1 MSAKKRVW
9 RLKRGETP
17 IHDDIRYLGPLS
29 SRAFE
34 ILGWLC
40 VVLSVAVVMLAI
52 ITSVSPKAG
61 TGQGLPRRI
70 LPYATQA
77 SALFLVIAG
86 ISRVM
91 RSSDEYRQQL
101 LTYLG
106 LAGIVALGTALIF
119 QRTVMAA
126 INRLFLDPK
135 QVMPLVEKT
144 FADFSGI
151 DFIAF
156 NVFIDIFLC
165 ILLFF
170 FVNVRPKHL
179 FTGKWTLFL
188 RVCAVLPVAYA
199 AVCMW
204 LKYQAVCNHAVLHF
218 GWFPLLTVKPVTT
231 YGLFLFLAIYVKRK
245 EIQFCR
251 DGRSIRECQASLRTR
266 RNSLRF
272 GIVLAIAFAVTAIV
286 DNLLQYCTA
295 QFLLKPHAPAEAEAL
310 AWSLQ
315 AARRIG
321 FGGDSLILLIAAP
334 FMLLYSFN
342 RIPKW
347 RIFSVLAPLLAIGLA
362 ILLWRGSRQTGT
374 SEYIVEGKIP
384 KLSLT
389 GIQQMLDYAK
399 KVSTV
404 LVELFKT

>member
-1 MSAKKRVW
+1 MSEKKHAW
-9 RLKRGETP
+9 RLKRREVASQ
-17 IHDDIRYLGPLS
+17 DDIRYLGPLS
-29 SRAFE
+29 YRAFE

-61 TGQGLPRRI
+61 TGQSLPRRI

-218 GWFPLLTVKPVTT
+218 GWFPLLTVKPVP
-231 YGLFLFLAIYVKRK
+231 GHLRQAQGDSVLPRWPEHQGVPGVPADAAEFAPLRHRARDCLRGHGHSGQPAAVLHCAI
-245 EIQFCR
+245 
-251 DGRSIRECQASLRTR
+251 
-266 RNSLRF
+266 
-272 GIVLAIAFAVTAIV
+272 
-286 DNLLQYCTA
+286 
-295 QFLLKPHAPAEAEAL
+295 PAEAPCACGCRGAGVEP
-310 AWSLQ
+310 SGSQ
-315 AARRIG
+315 AHRLRRRFPHTADCG
-321 FGGDSLILLIAAP
+321 AVYAA
-334 FMLLYSFN
+334 
-342 RIPKW
+342 
-347 RIFSVLAPLLAIGLA
+347 IFL
-362 ILLWRGSRQTGT
+362 
-374 SEYIVEGKIP
+374 
-384 KLSLT
+384 
-389 GIQQMLDYAK
+389 
-399 KVSTV
+399 
-404 LVELFKT
+404 

>member
-1 MSAKKRVW
+1 MSEKKRTW
-9 RLKRGETP
+9 RLKRSAAAK
-17 IHDDIRYLGPLS
+17 HDDIRYLGPFS
-29 SRAFE
+29 CRTFE

-40 VVLSVAVVMLAI
+40 VALSVAVVVLAI
-52 ITSVSPKAG
+52 ITSVSSKAG
-61 TGQGLPRRI
+61 AGQDIPRRI

-106 LAGIVALGTALIF
+106 VAGIVAAGTALIF
-119 QRTVMAA
+119 QRTVMTA

-170 FVNVRPKHL
+170 FVNVRPKHV
-179 FTGKWTLFL
+179 FTGRWTLVL
-188 RVCAVLPVAYA
+188 RACAALPVAC
-199 AVCMW
+199 AVACLC
-204 LKYQAVCNHAVLHF
+204 LKCRSVCNKTALPF
-218 GWFPLLTVKPVTT
+218 WCFPILTVKPVTF

-251 DGRSIRECQASLRTR
+251 DGRTYEACQASLGTR

-272 GIVLAIAFAVTAIV
+272 GIVLAIALAVTAIV
-286 DNLLQYCTA
+286 DNLLQYGAA
-295 QFLLKPHAPAEAEAL
+295 QLLLKSHAPEGADAL
-310 AWSLQ
+310 AWGLQ
-315 AARRIG
+315 AAKRIG
-321 FGGDSLILLIAAP
+321 FGGDSLILLVAAP

-342 RIPKW
+342 RVPKW
-347 RIFSVLAPLLAIGLA
+347 RIFSVLAPLLAIALA
-362 ILLWRGSRQTGT
+362 ILLWRGSLNVGAGD
-374 SEYIVEGKIP
+374 YIVEGKIP
-384 KLSLT
+384 KLSVAN
-389 GIQQMLDYAK
+389 IQQVLEYVK
-399 KVSTV
+399 KANALITA
-404 LVELFKT
+404 LFSA

>member
-1 MSAKKRVW
+1 MSGKKHTW
-9 RLKRGETP
+9 RLKRSTAGR
-17 IHDDIRYLGPLS
+17 HDDIRYLGPLS
-29 SRAFE
+29 YRAFE

-40 VVLSVAVVMLAI
+40 IVLFVAVVILAV

-61 TGQGLPRRI
+61 TGQSIPRRI
-70 LPYATQA
+70 LPYAIQM
-77 SALFLVIAG
+77 SALFLVIAA
-86 ISRVM
+86 ISRAM
-91 RSSDEYRQQL
+91 RSGEEYRQQL

-106 LAGIVALGTALIF
+106 VAGIVAAGAALIY

-135 QVMPLVEKT
+135 QALPMVEKT

-170 FVNVRPKHL
+170 FVNVRPKHV
-179 FTGKWTLFL
+179 FTGKWVLVL
-188 RVCAVLPVAYA
+188 RACAVLPVAYA
-199 AVCMW
+199 VVCMW
-204 LKYQAVCNHAVLHF
+204 LKYQAVCKDMAMPF
-218 GWFPLLTVKPVTT
+218 GYFPLLTVKPVTT

-245 EIQFCR
+245 EIQYCR
-251 DGRSIRECQASLRTR
+251 DGRTIRECQASLRTR

-272 GIVLAIAFAVTAIV
+272 GIVLAIALAATAIV
-286 DNLLQYCTA
+286 DNLLQYGAA
-295 QFLLKPHAPAEAEAL
+295 QLLLKRFAPANGEAL
-310 AWSLQ
+310 AWSLR

-321 FGGDSLILLIAAP
+321 FGGDSLILLVAAP

-342 RIPKW
+342 RVPKW

-362 ILLWRGSRQTGT
+362 ILLWRGNIGTGAG
-374 SEYIVEGKIP
+374 EYIVEGKIP
-384 KLSLT
+384 KLSIT
-389 GIQQMLDYAK
+389 GIQQILDYAK
-399 KVSTV
+399 KISTV
-404 LVELFKT
+404 IVELFAA